1 MQMMGVFSMSLRH
14 VSIAALLVLCACSQ
28 EEEVACCAIEPK
40 AKCEGALHGLGVSE
54 EEQSILLG
62 PRPVCPGPSLSAERI
77 NELDAK
83 WPAACRDAH
92 MPPPLIEAARC

>member
-1 MQMMGVFSMSLRH
+1 MQTMGVFTLSMRH
-14 VSIAALLVLCACSQ
+14 VSLAALLVLCACGQ

-54 EEQSILLG
+54 EEQAILLG

-77 NELDAK
+77 SELDAK
-83 WPAACRDAH
+83 WPDACRDAH
-92 MPPPLIEAARC
+92 LPPPLIEAARC